1 MKAILSAIVAVAVIA
16 VASYA
21 VLDSRFQAPA
31 GAAYA
36 TTGARVTPGH

>member
-16 VASYA
+16 IASYA
-21 VLDSRFQAPA
+21 VLDSRFQTQS
-31 GAAYA
+31 GAAYT